1 MFWGENFWELNTHK
15 KRCDVMQQAVVQ
27 VDPKCK
33 ENRWLCCL
41 IVLVFFIIQFVGFF
55 PTISRTQIQTA
66 KVEL

>member
-1 MFWGENFWELNTHK
+1 
-15 KRCDVMQQAVVQ
+15 MQQAVVR
-27 VDPKCK
+27 VDPKRK

-41 IVLVFFIIQFVGFF
+41 IVLVFFVQFIGFF